1 MTNYPVQ
8 HSYGLIAVVSSV
20 VAGLFGWNLLHTA
33 EMPSFLFLATS
44 LGVLGW
50 SVRMALTSID
60 LTPSQLI
67 VRAPFARTHNV
78 EFGQI
83 LSVTEEGRIGKS
95 IVVAYHPRTG
105 DGLLDLD
112 TARAVVLPAVR
123 DQDSLFEQLTER
135 TPA

>member
-1 MTNYPVQ
+1 MTRFPVQ
-8 HSYGLIAVVSSV
+8 RSYGLIAIVSLA
-20 VAGLFGWNLLHTA
+20 VAGLFAWSLLQA
-33 EMPSFLFLATS
+33 PEMPSYLFLATS

-50 SVRMALTSID
+50 SVRMALTTVS

-67 VRAPFARTHNV
+67 VRIPLARPHNV

-95 IVVAYHPRTG
+95 IVVAYHPRTE

-112 TARAVVLPAVR
+112 SARAVVLPAVK
-123 DQDSLFEQLTER
+123 DQETLLEQLIER
-135 TPA
+135 APA